1 MLGIKNIDLLDTLYG
16 GLAGT
21 LSQPDFI
28 NQDDDLIADSKQS
41 LPEHAMPN
49 SPPPEYEVVPT
60 EEVFAASLDQDVDI
74 V

>member
-28 NQDDDLIADSKQS
+28 NEDDDFYNYPFLKR
-41 LPEHAMPN
+41 N
-49 SPPPEYEVVPT
+49 KK
-60 EEVFAASLDQDVDI
+60 
-74 V
+74 